1 MIFWGENSEMGTG
14 GRRKTQIHLLQ
25 SLVVVVML
33 PSIHNWKTIL
43 SIICFTI
50 INIII
55 LSTNQF
61 SLRGRQLLLETILKL
76 VSNTNSAACQHT
88 NLNPV
93 FDVDRQNNA

>member
-1 MIFWGENSEMGTG
+1 MGL

-25 SLVVVVML
+25 SLVVVLL
-33 PSIHNWKTIL
+33 PSIHNWKPNFIL

-50 INIII
+50 ITIII
-55 LSTNQF
+55 LNTNQF

-93 FDVDRQNNA
+93 FAVDRQNNA

>member
-1 MIFWGENSEMGTG
+1 MLSKMGLG

-25 SLVVVVML
+25 SLVVVLL
-33 PSIHNWKTIL
+33 PSIHNWKPNFIL

-50 INIII
+50 ITIII
-55 LSTNQF
+55 LPTTQF